1 MNTRTSVEAIDE
13 KRLLSWGEGTAY
25 TGLGRTTFRSW
36 ADEIGATR
44 KYGTRVLFDRK
55 VIDEAIDQMTEA

>member
-1 MNTRTSVEAIDE
+1 MNTRKSDILITE
-13 KRLLSWGEGTAY
+13 KRMLSIIEASNY
-25 TGLGRTTFRSW
+25 TGLGRNSFRSW

-55 VIDEAIDQMTEA
+55 VIDEAIDQMAEA